1 MWVGNHS
8 HTLADIH
15 RVVYPVVDIH
25 PVVYAL
31 VDIHVAVYI
40 LVDAVVGCLNAVY
53 CILAE
58 DWLVRYMMVTDQ
70 LVVPF
75 L

>member
-40 LVDAVVGCLNAVY
+40 LVDVDVDV
-53 CILAE
+53 AE